1 MDSVS
6 RLKSHFSFHFPNF
19 HKIIYFSNNNLK
31 EKYFQKSHCA
41 LPAQTRESVSGYFFS
56 TSLTVKSG
64 KWLGRGADKMAS
76 RLLEFGGQ

>member
-31 EKYFQKSHCA
+31 KKYFQKSHCA
-41 LPAQTRESVSGYFFS
+41 LPAQTQGVSQ
-56 TSLTVKSG
+56 
-64 KWLGRGADKMAS
+64 WLF
-76 RLLEFGGQ
+76 LLNLPDS